1 MEPVFVF
8 EPWQDVLVLLA
19 RRYAVFAPKT
29 RQRTVKVTCQMM
41 LKLIRFRVH
50 TIATVSI
57 LGVGIFEASVIRG
70 AVIHLMLLC
79 RRAKTSRPANFRPV
93 SYNTIDHSW
102 RPPGGAS
109 KCKC

>member
-29 RQRTVKVTCQMM
+29 RQRTVKETCQMM

-57 LGVGIFEASVIRG
+57 LGVGIFRSFGYPRCCDSSDA
-70 AVIHLMLLC
+70 AVQTCQDLQAC
-79 RRAKTSRPANFRPV
+79 
-93 SYNTIDHSW
+93 
-102 RPPGGAS
+102 
-109 KCKC
+109 